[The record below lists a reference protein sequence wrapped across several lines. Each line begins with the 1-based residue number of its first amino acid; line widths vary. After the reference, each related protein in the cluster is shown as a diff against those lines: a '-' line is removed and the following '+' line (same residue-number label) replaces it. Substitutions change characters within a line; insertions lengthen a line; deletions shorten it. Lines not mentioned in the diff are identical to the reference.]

1 MLTQPSTRKT
11 FRFPMTT
18 LRKLVDIISQSVDAI
33 EASCSQRGITLPP
46 LDEPYTP
53 ESDGAYT
60 DPAVLQAAMMACAAA
75 SQLSL
80 LVRPAKASLSLY
92 AVEVCKLS
100 IRLFRSPSH
109 DSFQFCTPA
118 SLRTVIE
125 LHVPEILR
133 AAGPT
138 VRYYLFRHG

>member
-1 MLTQPSTRKT
+1 
-11 FRFPMTT
+11 MTT

-53 ESDGAYT
+53 VSDGAYT

-92 AVEVCKLS
+92 AVEVRKLV
-100 IRLFRSPSH
+100 IWLLRSLSH
-109 DSFQFCTPA
+109 DLS
-118 SLRTVIE
+118 SLAV
-125 LHVPEILR
+125 LHTGIAEISD
-133 AAGPT
+133 
-138 VRYYLFRHG
+138 